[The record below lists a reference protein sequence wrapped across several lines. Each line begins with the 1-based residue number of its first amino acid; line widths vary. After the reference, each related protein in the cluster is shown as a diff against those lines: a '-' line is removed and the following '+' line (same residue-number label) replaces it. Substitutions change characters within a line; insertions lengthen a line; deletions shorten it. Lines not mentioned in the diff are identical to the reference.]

1 MNWKVR
7 SSPTE
12 KKTTTQAN
20 KDRNEVKREIMI
32 AKKKRKR
39 NQSTWL
45 RAASISMALIRSEWV
60 VRLGKNWRP
69 WEHRSSNDSYVINV
83 KSSSNPTGTGQRR
96 ATTTTATD
104 NIVWVKKKNKR
115 KQKRIA
121 TFNAEQW
128 PSHTQHG
135 STFTGEQKEKQKR
148 THLLLAGP
156 FRRGSNFNKKKLW
169 VNQTKGTTTT
179 TTTKRNPV
187 KLGKT
192 RWSRENHST
201 HPGPRVIQ

>member
-104 NIVWVKKKNKR
+104 DIVWVKKKTKENKNASQPSMPNNGRATRNTDRRLRESKKKNKKEPTYYSPGHFDEGQISIKKTLSQPNKR
-115 KQKRIA
+115 
-121 TFNAEQW
+121 N
-128 PSHTQHG
+128 
-135 STFTGEQKEKQKR
+135 
-148 THLLLAGP
+148 
-156 FRRGSNFNKKKLW
+156 NNNNNNNNKKK
-169 VNQTKGTTTT
+169 
-179 TTTKRNPV
+179 P
-187 KLGKT
+187 GKT
-192 RWSRENHST
+192 R
-201 HPGPRVIQ
+201 

>member
-104 NIVWVKKKNKR
+104 DIVWVKKKTKENKNASQPSMPNNGR
-115 KQKRIA
+115 ATRNTDRRLRESKKKNKKEPTYYSPGHFDEGQISIKKNFESTKQK
-121 TFNAEQW
+121 EQ
-128 PSHTQHG
+128 QQQQQ
-135 STFTGEQKEKQKR
+135 QKE
-148 THLLLAGP
+148 
-156 FRRGSNFNKKKLW
+156 
-169 VNQTKGTTTT
+169 
-179 TTTKRNPV
+179 
-187 KLGKT
+187 T
-192 RWSRENHST
+192 R
-201 HPGPRVIQ
+201 